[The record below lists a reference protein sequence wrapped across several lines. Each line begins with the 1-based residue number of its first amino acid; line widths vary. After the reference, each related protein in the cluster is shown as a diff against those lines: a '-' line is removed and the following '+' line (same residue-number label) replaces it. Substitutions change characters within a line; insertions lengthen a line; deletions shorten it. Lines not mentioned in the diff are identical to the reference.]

1 MTDDGP
7 WLNVPQA
14 VVLEVTRDIE
24 RALNLSAE
32 TTDLLIIKANRVLA
46 RRTVIPLEADAN
58 KEQQLDALRKFR
70 EAKTAMPAGSHYL
83 EAQQRVH
90 GRLVAGVR
98 TKARRAS
105 GGRYKSVD
113 RVEYTGA
120 ELQGSD
126 AIDKRT
132 RIVMLFDLR
141 INAFDYIESLTGN
154 PVRPAGT
161 ASSRA
166 PGQMPE
172 RSSQKVDKW
181 GHAGDPVQTHRLGA
195 VTVGRGHP
203 TAAQLPGAAAN
214 IPGTIRPGAR
224 NKREDNA
231 RSAQAT
237 GFSRGATWG
246 RPDASTLALYL
257 GTTWDTFPI
266 PKYFHGSFPK
276 YIEPIIPRRYL
287 DNRGR
292 SMTKDPAVSPL
303 ALGFFIHE

>member
-24 RALNLSAE
+24 CALNLSAE
-32 TTDLLIIKANRVLA
+32 TTALLMIKANRVLA
-46 RRTVIPLEADAN
+46 RRTVIPLEVDAN
-58 KEQQLDALRKFR
+58 EEQRLDALRKFQ
-70 EAKTAMPAGSHYL
+70 EAKTAMEAGSQYL
-83 EAQQRVH
+83 EAQQRVS

-98 TKARRAS
+98 TKARRAP

-113 RVEYTGA
+113 PVEYTGA

-132 RIVMLFDLR
+132 RTVMLFDLR

-181 GHAGDPVQTHRLGA
+181 GYPGDPVPRLIDWARSKWGEDIQQLPNRPELLRTFRAQFGRVLGINEKTMREVRRQLASREARRGGAPTHR
-195 VTVGRGHP
+195 R
-203 TAAQLPGAAAN
+203 
-214 IPGTIRPGAR
+214 
-224 NKREDNA
+224 
-231 RSAQAT
+231 
-237 GFSRGATWG
+237 
-246 RPDASTLALYL
+246 
-257 GTTWDTFPI
+257 
-266 PKYFHGSFPK
+266 
-276 YIEPIIPRRYL
+276 
-287 DNRGR
+287 
-292 SMTKDPAVSPL
+292 
-303 ALGFFIHE
+303 

>member
-58 KEQQLDALRKFR
+58 KEQRLDALRKFR

-181 GHAGDPVQTHRLGA
+181 GHAGDPVPRLIDWARSKWGEDIQQLPNCPELLRTFRAQFGRVLGINEKTMREVRRQLASREARRGGAPTHR
-195 VTVGRGHP
+195 R
-203 TAAQLPGAAAN
+203 
-214 IPGTIRPGAR
+214 
-224 NKREDNA
+224 
-231 RSAQAT
+231 
-237 GFSRGATWG
+237 
-246 RPDASTLALYL
+246 
-257 GTTWDTFPI
+257 
-266 PKYFHGSFPK
+266 
-276 YIEPIIPRRYL
+276 
-287 DNRGR
+287 
-292 SMTKDPAVSPL
+292 
-303 ALGFFIHE
+303 